1 MKKDLRIVL
10 KFGLPFLLLY
20 MINGLLNFIDENF
33 ISTSEE
39 IQLSLLL
46 GLLILLGK
54 FLFACLCTY
63 IIFELAKRR
72 NKGHFLID
80 TLAFAIK
87 WILSFLFFPIVN
99 NIIGVPLGNLLPG
112 IEEASW
118 VIIVSL
124 IILLA
129 EFLFACLCASFIFEI
144 AEHGEKRP
152 LRFPKRV

>member
-20 MINGLLNFIDENF
+20 MINSLLNFINENF
-33 ISTSEE
+33 ISGSAE
-39 IQLSLLL
+39 IQISFSLS
-46 GLLILLGK
+46 LLILLGK

-72 NKGHFLID
+72 NKDHFLID
-80 TLAFAIK
+80 TLASAVK

-124 IILLA
+124 IMLLA
-129 EFLFACLCASFIFEI
+129 EFLLACLCASFVFEI
-144 AEHGEKRP
+144 AEPGRKRP
-152 LRFPKRV
+152 LKFP